1 MIEGKRIPY
10 EDLIKLYDD
19 KCKYCETLEERL
31 QKANK
36 RNDDLESRVEFL
48 LKKFNKLKTKHN
60 GLYEFAEGLI
70 KIIEERDKDIK
81 ELINVNEELIKVN
94 EQLQSNLKTKA
105 VSQISIL
112 EILRHL

>member
-10 EDLIKLYDD
+10 EDLIKLYND

-36 RNDDLESRVEFL
+36 RNDELSERINFM
-48 LKKFNKLKTKHN
+48 
-60 GLYEFAEGLI
+60 LI
-70 KIIEERDKDIK
+70 KSKKVKNRYEQLYDIAESLTKVIDERDKDIEK
-81 ELINVNEELIKVN
+81 LIDVNEELIKVN
-94 EQLQSNLKTKA
+94 EKLENSLKTKA

>member
-10 EDLIKLYDD
+10 EDLIKLYND

-36 RNDDLESRVEFL
+36 RNDEVVERINSL
-48 LKKFNKLKTKHN
+48 LVKCKKVKDRYKQ
-60 GLYEFAEGLI
+60 LYDFAESLTKVI
-70 KIIEERDKDIK
+70 DERDKDI
-81 ELINVNEELIKVN
+81 ENLINVNEALIKTN
-94 EQLQSNLKTKA
+94 EKLQSDLKTKA